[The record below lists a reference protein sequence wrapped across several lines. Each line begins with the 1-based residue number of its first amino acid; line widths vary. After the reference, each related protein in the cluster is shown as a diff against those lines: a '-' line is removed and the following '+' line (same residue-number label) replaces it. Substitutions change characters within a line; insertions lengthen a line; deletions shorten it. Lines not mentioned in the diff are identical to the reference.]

1 MYIKLTKWA
10 VVSFSFVTEKKT
22 VLKTTLISYKIKYLI
37 KKKNLEILE
46 LKPFGK
52 TLESSMYIKIRSG

>member
-37 KKKNLEILE
+37 KKNLEILE

>member
-1 MYIKLTKWA
+1 MGSGKFLFCYR
-10 VVSFSFVTEKKT
+10 KKT

-37 KKKNLEILE
+37 KKNLEILE

-52 TLESSMYIKIRSG
+52 TLESSMYIKNRSG